1 MLLFVSL
8 PKFRG
13 PLVHCRHVTNG
24 KFEPRVPITQQLGH
38 WMSLMPCIF
47 CTHDLQV
54 VVPLLGRIDLRQDSP
69 VQITKHISPQDA
81 QTYPLTREEMYIPS
95 PAASPLG
102 ESISKKSRLYRST
115 PLYAAAENV
124 SHPLLPRLP
133 SHTIHGVQLANQLT
147 AWLVTTQLC
156 LA

>member
-1 MLLFVSL
+1 
-8 PKFRG
+8 
-13 PLVHCRHVTNG
+13 
-24 KFEPRVPITQQLGH
+24 
-38 WMSLMPCIF
+38 MPCIF

-124 SHPLLPRLP
+124 SHPPLPRLP
-133 SHTIHGVQLANQLT
+133 SHTIHGVQLANP
-147 AWLVTTQLC
+147 VDG
-156 LA
+156 LACYDSALPRLASRHLPAFFEFWYNVVY